1 MFHPR
6 PILAYTQQIDR
17 CWFPLLVMVAK
28 VGSKEGIYVGR
39 MQSLFVG
46 EALMFL
52 KSFNLILTW
61 RDGFVHT

>member
-1 MFHPR
+1 
-6 PILAYTQQIDR
+6 
-17 CWFPLLVMVAK
+17 